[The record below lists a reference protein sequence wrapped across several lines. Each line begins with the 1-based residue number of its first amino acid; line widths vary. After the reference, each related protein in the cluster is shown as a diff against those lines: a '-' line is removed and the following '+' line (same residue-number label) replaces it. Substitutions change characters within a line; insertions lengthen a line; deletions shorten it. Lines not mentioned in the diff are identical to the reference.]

1 MLELKC
7 LTSYNAIICLY
18 IILSGLTVA
27 YKTEGRKTKIASWQA
42 EVPFDAVGVE
52 VGA

>member
-1 MLELKC
+1 MA
-7 LTSYNAIICLY
+7 TIATAAVGSVAIRAFQSNDSMIS
-18 IILSGLTVA
+18 IP
-27 YKTEGRKTKIASWQA
+27 EGRKTKIASWQA